1 MYFNSFEEISKD
13 FRLYFIGI
21 GGIGM
26 SGLAKI
32 MLTHGYSVSGSDKKL
47 SDITYDLSKHG
58 ASIYN
63 HHSADNISDSNV
75 VVYSSAI
82 QKDNPEIR
90 KALELG
96 IPVISRAELLG
107 TITNM
112 SYGIAI
118 AGTHGKTTT
127 SSILGK
133 ILYDASLD
141 PNIILGGI
149 APFIDSNVYC
159 GKGKYTVFEACEA
172 YGSLAP
178 IHPKIALITNLELDH
193 LDYFKSLEHIQNDF
207 YDFITNIPFYGKLY
221 INGDDPNTIDIIS
234 KFYKPVVRFGLH
246 HPNINV
252 KAIDI
257 NYLSSGTTFNVIHDN
272 KELGYVKTNLYGEH
286 NVYNI
291 LGAVAVSLSLDITF
305 EQIVQSLEQFTNSE
319 RRLQLVGQH
328 NSIRVFSDYAHHPTE
343 VLATIRG
350 ARQLA
355 GSSSR
360 IISIF
365 QPHLFSRTQ
374 KFHVE
379 FAQALAE
386 SDLICLM
393 PIYPAR
399 ETPIPGVTTKL
410 IKDILDDRFDHNS
423 WLFTNEKELFRFLKK
438 ETMSHDIILTLGAG
452 DINELCPSILSAL
465 QNTASF

>member
-1 MYFNSFEEISKD
+1 MYFNSLEEISKD

-26 SGLAKI
+26 SGLAKM
-32 MLTHGYSVSGSDKKL
+32 MLTYGYSVSGSDKKL
-47 SDITYDLSKHG
+47 SDITKDLSKHG
-58 ASIYN
+58 ATIYK

-82 QKDNPEIR
+82 QKDNPEMA
-90 KALELG
+90 KALGLG

-127 SSILGK
+127 TSILGK
-133 ILYDASLD
+133 ILFDASLD

-149 APFIDSNVYC
+149 APFLNSNVYC

-172 YGSLAP
+172 YGSLVP
-178 IHPKIALITNLELDH
+178 IHPKMALITNLELDH
-193 LDYFKSLEHIQNDF
+193 LDYFKSLKHLQREF
-207 YDFITNIPFYGKLY
+207 YDFVKNIPFYGKLY
-221 INGDDPNTIDIIS
+221 INGDDHNITEIIS
-234 KFYKPVVRFGLH
+234 EFYKPIIRFGLH
-246 HPNINV
+246 ESTLDL

-257 NYLSSGTTFNVIHDN
+257 NYLSSGTTFNVIYRN
-272 KELGYVKTNLYGEH
+272 KDLGTVSTNLYGEH
-286 NVYNI
+286 NVYNTLAAI
-291 LGAVAVSLSLDITF
+291 AVSLGLNVIF
-305 EQIVQSLEQFTNSE
+305 EQISKSLAGFTNSD
-319 RRLQLVGQH
+319 RRLQLMGQH

-350 ARQLA
+350 AKQLA
-355 GSSSR
+355 DPAPR
-360 IISIF
+360 IISVF
-365 QPHLFSRTQ
+365 QPHLYSRTQ
-374 KFHVE
+374 EFYLE
-379 FAQALAE
+379 FAKALSE

-399 ETPIPGVTTKL
+399 EKPIPGVSTEM
-410 IKDILDDRFDHNS
+410 IKGALNDRYDLNS
-423 WLFTNEKELFRFLKK
+423 WLFTQEKELVDFLKQESK
-438 ETMSHDIILTLGAG
+438 PHDIILVLGAG
-452 DINELCPSILSAL
+452 DINELCPTILSAIKD
-465 QNTASF
+465 SISS